1 MNRVATLLLLTV
13 LALSGCATD
22 ADRERHAFDSS
33 FYWAQQSRLKV
44 EASPQRLC
52 AEASDSALDRRSR
65 CLSVFQL
72 FASYV
77 RPNFS
82 SQQTHTALPD
92 TKWLEDCSLERI
104 MGVGGAVDFD
114 WSSGAAFRLRLFPDT
129 NGWSGWT
136 IDFTLTPEEAI
147 SLGND
152 DALAFL
158 KGTLTNKQVRLAEF
172 DLYYPIEPSVEGGA
186 VSLSERFTSKGVGL
200 AVHP

>member
-1 MNRVATLLLLTV
+1 
-13 LALSGCATD
+13 
-22 ADRERHAFDSS
+22 
-33 FYWAQQSRLKV
+33 
-44 EASPQRLC
+44 
-52 AEASDSALDRRSR
+52 
-65 CLSVFQL
+65 
-72 FASYV
+72 
-77 RPNFS
+77 
-82 SQQTHTALPD
+82 
-92 TKWLEDCSLERI
+92 

-172 DLYYPIEPSVEGGA
+172 VLSYPIEPSVEGGA
-186 VSLSERFTSKGVGL
+186 VNLSERFTSKGVGL